1 MRMGSLIA
9 TVASAAL
16 WTCTAVGPAAAGDYD
31 GSKPLI
37 CAALQAISCQSNGQC
52 KQGTV
57 DSLNLPQFFWIDGSA
72 KTIAEKG
79 PDGQIR
85 TSSFQTSAQSATH
98 LIAQGIT
105 DHLGW
110 TATISKVSGKLTFTA
125 TDGASAQ
132 IVFGACTP
140 GK

>member
-1 MRMGSLIA
+1 MEMRTLIA
-9 TVASAAL
+9 TVVSAAL
-16 WTCTAVGPAAAGDYD
+16 LSCTAGGPVSAADYD

-37 CAALQAISCQSNGQC
+37 CAALQAISCQPDRQC

-57 DSLNLPQFFWIDGSA
+57 DSLNLPQFFWIDGAA

-79 PDGQIR
+79 LDGQIR
-85 TSSFQTSAQSATH
+85 TSPFQTSTQSATH
-98 LIAQGIT
+98 LILQGT
-105 DHLGW
+105 SEHLGW
-110 TATISKVSGKLTFTA
+110 NATISKVSGKLTFAA

-132 IVFGACTP
+132 IIFGACTP